1 MAAEEEKRSDF
12 YGVLGLKKECSA
24 AELRNAYK
32 KLALRWHPD
41 RCSAS
46 GNSKYVEEAKKKFQA
61 IQEAYSVLSD
71 ANKRFMYDVGVYDCD
86 DDENGMGDFLN
97 EMAVMM
103 TQNMS
108 NKKGEESFEELQEL
122 FEEMFQ
128 SEAFG
133 STSQNVTPN
142 SFSRSSYTSC
152 NTSNKRDS
160 FEMNSGKA
168 KNGDSSS
175 FDIHFEGFCM
185 GAEHHQNP
193 TGKEARRGI
202 PRGAG
207 NRRHGRKQKV
217 SSGHD
222 ISSSANSHISA

>member
-71 ANKRFMYDVGVYDCD
+71 VNKRFMYDVGVYDCD

-108 NKKGEESFEELQEL
+108 NKNGEESFEELQEL
-122 FEEMFQ
+122 FKEMFQ

-142 SFSRSSYTSC
+142 SCSRR
-152 NTSNKRDS
+152 NIIKIRRGKKQDEEFQEVLEIDGMAGNKRFHLATTS
-160 FEMNSGKA
+160 RLVPILIFLLE
-168 KNGDSSS
+168 
-175 FDIHFEGFCM
+175 EGVMIVNLQVRTFYL
-185 GAEHHQNP
+185 
-193 TGKEARRGI
+193 I
-202 PRGAG
+202 
-207 NRRHGRKQKV
+207 GRV
-217 SSGHD
+217 TR
-222 ISSSANSHISA
+222 